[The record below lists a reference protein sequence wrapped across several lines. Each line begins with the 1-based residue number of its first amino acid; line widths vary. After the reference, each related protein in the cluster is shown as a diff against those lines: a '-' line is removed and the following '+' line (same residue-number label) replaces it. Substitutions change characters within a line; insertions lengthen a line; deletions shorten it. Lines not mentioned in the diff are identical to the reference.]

1 MDRLKYIS
9 FTIPKEKIKISK
21 NMLMDLDLEVPIS
34 FENENH
40 AYLPTSHT
48 IVLSESSTKL
58 KMLLN
63 RLKEKGIDEE
73 PFVRNER
80 KYTKSEIV
88 NADLF
93 WVHLNNQID
102 DGYNVYGTKFGG
114 PNVCT
119 KCGSGEIQE
128 SELILKTQKF
138 KKMHFSATFNFEYI
152 VSSALAKAIRND
164 FLGINLLPIFDY
176 KSHEKS
182 NLLSQFLPENNLPPL
197 VEPTKISKSSSY
209 CSSCGKSGLFI
220 ETEMHIKKTPDKIA
234 DAYFT
239 QEVFGEKRKRGCPGP
254 ELVLSKRLINKIKEF
269 DKRALRIE
277 PVFLGEDVFKF
288 Q

>member
-1 MDRLKYIS
+1 MNRLKYIS

-21 NMLMDLDLEVPIS
+21 NMLRDLDLGVPIF

-40 AYLPTSHT
+40 AYLPTSHS
-48 IVLSESSTKL
+48 IVLSESSPKL

-63 RLKEKGIDEE
+63 RLIEMGIDKE

-80 KYTKSEIV
+80 KYTQSEIN

-93 WVHLNNQID
+93 WIHVNNQID

-119 KCGSGEIQE
+119 KCGSGEVQE

-152 VSSALAKAIRND
+152 VSAALANAIRND
-164 FLGINLLPIFDY
+164 YLGINLLPIFDY
-176 KSHEKS
+176 KSYEKS
-182 NLLSQFLPENNLPPL
+182 NLIFQFLPENNLPTL
-197 VEPTKISKSSSY
+197 VEPTKISKSSLY
-209 CSSCGKSGLFI
+209 CSSCGKNGLFI
-220 ETEMHIKKTPDKIA
+220 ETEMHIKKTPDKVA

-239 QEVFGEKRKRGCPGP
+239 KELFGEKRNRACPGP
-254 ELVLSKRLINKIKEF
+254 ELVLSKRLITKIKEF

-277 PVFLGEDVFKF
+277 PVFLDDQIFKF
-288 Q
+288 